1 MQKNIVVTGGSKGIG
16 KAIVEKFLKEGH
28 FVISISRTIGE
39 LNELI
44 GEYPNQLDCLFYDFS
59 KKDEVIACSDF
70 IINKY
75 NNINVLVNNAG
86 VFLPGQI
93 GNEEEGV
100 FELQMALNIS
110 APYYFT
116 RGLLPL
122 LKQKEYN
129 YIFNICS
136 TASIM
141 GYTNGGSYCISKHA
155 LLGFSRVLRLELMP
169 YQTNVCAVIPGAT
182 YTDSWS
188 GSDLPQLRFMKPEN
202 IAEIIYTTWLNRE
215 HACVEE
221 LLIRPLQ
228 GDL

>member
-59 KKDEVIACSDF
+59 KKEEVTACSDF
-70 IINKY
+70 ISNKY

-110 APYYFT
+110 APFYFT

-188 GSDLPQLRFMKPEN
+188 GSDLPQSRFMKPEN

>member
-59 KKDEVIACSDF
+59 KKEEVTACSDF

-116 RGLLPL
+116 RGLFPL
-122 LKQKEYN
+122 LKQKEHN

-188 GSDLPQLRFMKPEN
+188 GSDLPQSRFMKPEN

>member
-28 FVISISRTIGE
+28 FVISVSRTIGE

-59 KKDEVIACSDF
+59 KKEEVAACSDF

-75 NNINVLVNNAG
+75 ASINVLVNNAG

-122 LKQKEYN
+122 LKQKEHN

-188 GSDLPQLRFMKPEN
+188 GSELPQSRFMKPEN

>member
-28 FVISISRTIGE
+28 FVISISRSIGD
-39 LNELI
+39 LKELI
-44 GEYPNQLDCLFYDFS
+44 GEYSDSLDCLFYDFS
-59 KKDEVIACSDF
+59 KKEDVMSCSAF
-70 IINKY
+70 ITNKY
-75 NNINVLVNNAG
+75 DSIHVLVNNAG

-122 LKQKEYN
+122 IKQKTHN

-155 LLGFSRVLRLELMP
+155 LLGLSRVLRLELMP

-188 GSDLPQLRFMKPEN
+188 GSDLPQSRFMKPEN